1 MSTVTSN
8 ENHGYSDVAV
18 AGCNCEA
25 CFNLRGHLST
35 DPSSHCGECGM
46 VILTPGEY
54 HPYAA
59 CAMYKQWGDS
69 HAVRVSLAAII
80 EHGNKARSN
89 ETCERPLTE
98 EEKGYARGLAD
109 AKAEEAEAVASDW
122 RSAPWEVEQERKA
135 RPAFEELLAY
145 HTTDSDG
152 HARVIKPWRSVGP
165 HSQYTRMTDAALPE
179 KWYWFNAGWYAKWR
193 QS

>member
-1 MSTVTSN
+1 MSTRTSD
-8 ENHGYSDVAV
+8 ENPEPRGTFRCDV
-18 AGCNCEA
+18 
-25 CFNLRGHLST
+25 
-35 DPSSHCGECGM
+35 CGLE
-46 VILTPGEY
+46 TP
-54 HPYAA
+54 
-59 CAMYKQWGDS
+59 
-69 HAVRVSLAAII
+69 HA
-80 EHGNKARSN
+80 H
-89 ETCERPLTE
+89 T
-98 EEKGYARGLAD
+98 
-109 AKAEEAEAVASDW
+109 
-122 RSAPWEVEQERKA
+122 PWEVEQERKA